1 MSDDTGLPVYQWQYF
16 IHPMSAESYYDALAI
31 TFSRR
36 QFVLWAPGGAF
47 APFDLVHTVFCGVKM
62 PEKYRRQVLARH
74 PDFVPQYL
82 LSSEMIVVR
91 LPDNEVVSRE
101 ESILRHRR
109 LSRRFNRATLRNVSM
124 QYAIKVSVSDG

>member
-1 MSDDTGLPVYQWQYF
+1 MMDSEGLPVYQWQYF
-16 IHPMSAESYYDALAI
+16 IYPRSAESYYDALAI

-47 APFDLVHTVFCGVKM
+47 APFDLVHTVFCGVEM